1 MQTIDSGK
9 TPMALMRSL
18 RAGRG
23 WILALLIA
31 IPALPAVAGP
41 KEDYQQ
47 GERSYRAG
55 DVIGAMAQLKK
66 SADAGYAPAQA
77 LLGEILDRAEFDED
91 AVEYYRKAAAQGDAD
106 GELGLGSMYAAG
118 EGVKRDFGQAL
129 KLVTMAAEKGHARA
143 INTLAQAY
151 LNGDWGLVEGKRD
164 NTVALGWIRKAAE
177 SNYLPALDG
186 LARAYR
192 NGDFGLAPDAEQ
204 VKVWEAK
211 AKVLRADPAREQR
224 GRRK

>member
-1 MQTIDSGK
+1 
-9 TPMALMRSL
+9 MAFMRLS

-23 WILALLIA
+23 WVLALLIA
-31 IPALPAVAGP
+31 VLTAPAVAGP
-41 KEDYQQ
+41 KEDYEQ

-66 SADAGYAPAQA
+66 SADAGHAPAQA

-91 AVEYYRKAAAQGDAD
+91 AVELFRKAAEQGNAD
-106 GELGLGSMYAAG
+106 GELGLGLMYASG
-118 EGVKRDFGQAL
+118 EGVKRDVAQAV
-129 KLVTMAAEKGHARA
+129 KWVSSAAQKGHARA

-164 NTVALGWIRKAAE
+164 NGVALGWIRKAAE
-177 SNYLPALDG
+177 GNYLPALDG

-192 NGDFGLAPDAEQ
+192 NGEFGLAPDAEQ
-204 VKVWEAK
+204 VKVWESKAK
-211 AKVLRADPAREQR
+211 ALRGDPARDAR
-224 GRRK
+224 GRRR